1 MFQDVFYFEL
11 KIQIRDVRLE
21 SFFKAQLFS
30 PVPTSLSGD
39 VLGVFEAGLSDG
51 EDSHTQMYISQSL
64 LQL

>member
-1 MFQDVFYFEL
+1 MFYFEL
-11 KIQIRDVRLE
+11 KTQVAGCLFE
-21 SFFKAQLFS
+21 KAQLFS

-51 EDSHTQMYISQSL
+51 ADNHAQMYISQSL